1 MSMWY
6 DGMPVISRATDLLH
20 EMKANTSQ
28 SIETFQS
35 NGIKLNTHGENLKHL

>member
-6 DGMPVISRATDLLH
+6 DGMPVISRAADLLH
-20 EMKANTSQ
+20 EMEANTSQ

-35 NGIKLNTHGENLKHL
+35 NGIKPNTHGENLKH